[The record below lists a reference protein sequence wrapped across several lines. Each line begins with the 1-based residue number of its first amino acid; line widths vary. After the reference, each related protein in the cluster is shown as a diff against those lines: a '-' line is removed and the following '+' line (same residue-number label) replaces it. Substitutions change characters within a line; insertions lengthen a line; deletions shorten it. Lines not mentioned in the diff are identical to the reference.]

1 MSTNL
6 KKIGNSEFE
15 VKYNVKGDELNK
27 AKEKALKSLAAKV
40 QIKGFRKGKAP
51 VEIAK
56 DHISP
61 LQLANQTINES
72 INPAYQEILK
82 EHKIRPIAQPNVECT
97 NYKEDEIELTF
108 KIVTEPEV
116 TLGQYKELN
125 IPLQKV
131 SVSKTETDNAIKKLL
146 EDNAELSLKEGPAAM
161 GDTVVFD
168 FKGYI
173 NGKEFDGGSA
183 DNYSLVLGSNQ
194 FVPGFEDQLVG
205 VSAESKK
212 DVIVTF
218 PEQYIKDLAGKEAK
232 FVCIIHEVKTK
243 VIPELNDEF
252 VKSLSYEGVNT
263 VEELRKHE
271 TASLLQRKTTDAK
284 NKQFSELLN
293 KVIENSTLEIPE
305 RLIQSE
311 SAALKQQTIDQITQ
325 NGLTYEQYKE
335 ITGMNDETLDNNF
348 RENALTR
355 LREYLVLNKIGQ
367 VEHLTIARNEVEQYY
382 SNVAKQYGMK
392 LEDVKKTLSPNEQ
405 NIISNLY
412 QNKIERFLIANN
424 LEEKKPEVK
433 ETNTEET
440 KPAKEKEVKK
450 TTKKTTK
457 KSEKEEVS
465 EDK

>member
-1 MSTNL
+1 MATNL

-15 VKYNVKGDELNK
+15 VKYSVKGEDLKK
-27 AKEKALKSLAAKV
+27 AKEKALKSLASKV

-51 VEIAK
+51 IEISK

-61 LQLANQTINES
+61 LQLANETINES

-108 KIVTEPEV
+108 KIIVEPEV

-125 IPLQKV
+125 IPLKKAIV
-131 SVSKTETDNAIKKLL
+131 TKEETENAVNKLL
-146 EDNAELSLKEGPAAM
+146 EDNAELTLKDGPAAL

-205 VSAESKK
+205 VTAESKK
-212 DVIVTF
+212 DVVVTF

-243 VIPELNDEF
+243 VLPELNDEF
-252 VKSLSYEGVNT
+252 VKTLSLEGVNT

-271 TASLLQRKTTDAK
+271 TATLLARKTNEAK
-284 NKQFSELLN
+284 NQQFADLLN

-305 RLIQSE
+305 RLIESE
-311 SAALKQQTIDQITQ
+311 AASLKQQTIDQITQ

-335 ITGMNDETLDNNF
+335 ITGMSDETLNNNF

-355 LREYLVLNKIGQ
+355 LREYLILNKIGQ
-367 VEHLTIARNEVEQYY
+367 VEHLTITRNEVEQYY
-382 SNVAKQYGMK
+382 ENVAKQYGMK
-392 LEDVKKTLSPNEQ
+392 LDDVKKALSPNEQ

-424 LEEKKPEVK
+424 LEEKKADSK
-433 ETNTEET
+433 EEA
-440 KPAKEKEVKK
+440 PAKK

-457 KSEKEEVS
+457 KETTKEEKT
-465 EDK
+465 EE

>member
-440 KPAKEKEVKK
+440 KPAEEKEVKK

>member
-392 LEDVKKTLSPNEQ
+392 LEDVKKALSPNEQ

-424 LEEKKPEVK
+424 LEEKKPEVT

-440 KPAKEKEVKK
+440 KPAKEKEAKK
-450 TTKKTTK
+450 TTKKTEK
-457 KSEKEEVS
+457 KEVS